1 MAIDVRTRLVVLD
14 PTVEA
19 APVSARMA
27 PRLSTLQGKRI
38 GLLDNGKPHA
48 KELLECVE
56 RLLEER
62 LQPAQVLR
70 FRKPNSSK
78 PAPTE
83 LIVDITKQVDAVING
98 VGD

>member
-1 MAIDVRTRLVVLD
+1 MAVDIRTTLVVLD
-14 PTVEA
+14 PTVEP

-27 PRLSTLQGKRI
+27 PRLSTLRGKRI
-38 GLLDNGKPHA
+38 ALLDNGKPHA
-48 KELLECVE
+48 KELLDYVGQ
-56 RLLEER
+56 LLEER

-78 PAPTE
+78 PAPGE

>member
-1 MAIDVRTRLVVLD
+1 MAVAVRTTMVVLD
-14 PTVEA
+14 PTLEA
-19 APVSARMA
+19 APVLARMA
-27 PRLSTLQGKRI
+27 QRPSTLAGKRI

-48 KELLECVE
+48 RELLECVE
-56 RLLEER
+56 QLLEER
-62 LQPAQVLR
+62 LKPAQVLR

-83 LIVDITKQVDAVING
+83 LIVDITRQVDAVVNG

>member
-1 MAIDVRTRLVVLD
+1 MAVDIRTKLEVLD
-14 PTVEA
+14 PTVEP

-27 PRLSTLQGKRI
+27 PRLSTLEGKRI

-48 KELLECVE
+48 KELLEWVE
-56 RLLEER
+56 QLLEER
-62 LQPAQVLR
+62 VKPAQVVR

-78 PAPTE
+78 PAPGE
-83 LIVDITKQVDAVING
+83 FIVDITKQVDAVING